1 MSEAKTLVPRRNKE
15 IKLNEKD
22 IERFWRGVDRCDD
35 EDCWNWKKFKD
46 CEGYGYIRINKGN
59 FMAHRVSATISF
71 GEIPQGMLVC
81 HKCDNPSC
89 CNPNHL
95 FFGSDLDNN
104 RDKKIK
110 GRARSLKGEASKNSK
125 LTQADVN
132 LIRFAYGNGGYT
144 FKALGNI
151 FGVSLHTVHG
161 IVKNATWRYETYR

>member
-1 MSEAKTLVPRRNKE
+1 MSEAKALVPRRNKE

-22 IERFWRGVDRCDD
+22 IARFWRGVDKRGDD
-35 EDCWNWKKFKD
+35 ECWNWKKFKD
-46 CEGYGYIRINKGN
+46 CEGYGYIRIDYGN
-59 FMAHRVSATISF
+59 FMAHRVAATIAF

-110 GRARSLKGEASKNSK
+110 GRARCLSGEENKNSK
-125 LTQADVN
+125 LTSDAVRE
-132 LIRFAYGNGGYT
+132 IRRIRSDGAILKDLANQFN
-144 FKALGNI
+144 
-151 FGVSLHTVHG
+151 VG
-161 IVKNATWRYETYR
+161 ICTISAVLRGKTWRHVD